1 MDSGRWRIFAHV
13 SRLPP
18 QEGSINEDEEAR
30 KDRPRAGPHS
40 WPLQPHL
47 AGCAKRAVARHA
59 AWWMCDWPRQPH
71 GEAIS
76 LCRTWANDDHAA
88 ESGALRVRAR
98 CNQHR
103 YRSYVRALSNG
114 EA

>member
-1 MDSGRWRIFAHV
+1 
-13 SRLPP
+13 
-18 QEGSINEDEEAR
+18 
-30 KDRPRAGPHS
+30 
-40 WPLQPHL
+40 
-47 AGCAKRAVARHA
+47 
-59 AWWMCDWPRQPH
+59 RQPH

-114 EA
+114 EAMHGIEGVRRGPEMTTIRRAMMPRTSQWGRSVVRAVPHLPGCHGTGPDDNIDRVCLGLDYSE